1 MITKPTRMIYWFD
14 TYANSHS
21 CCKSHF
27 PLSLSLSLS
36 LYIYIYIY
44 IYIRIFNFIYS
55 FSTNKTLMLT
65 HITAYLWKILKKIMF
80 LSIYS
85 KQWWLIRWKDDDY
98 TNCELENILICYLM
112 KNVFIWCFYRSIS
125 WMKIH

>member
-1 MITKPTRMIYWFD
+1 MIWWSLNPQGWFIGLIRTRILIHVVNL
-14 TYANSHS
+14 T
-21 CCKSHF
+21 
-27 PLSLSLSLS
+27 SLSLSLS